1 VSPRA
6 VALLASLLALVGL
19 AAACDTDDGRTM
31 RPPTAAQRVAMPTTT
46 TSTTIPTVLDP
57 TAGLDTGTAGAAG
70 AAGAASPA
78 GAPSTASALAGAPLV
93 LTLPWADGGAID
105 ARYTCDGAGASP
117 ALSWTAPPAG
127 TVELALVV
135 ADDDAN
141 GFVHWAVAGI
151 PPTAG
156 QVAEGAAI
164 AGAVEGTNGF
174 GKPGYGGPCPPA
186 GETHTYHF
194 ALYALSQ
201 QAELPADFTGEDLE
215 QIAGPAAL
223 TIADAT
229 GTYTRPG

>member
-1 VSPRA
+1 MSTRA
-6 VALLASLLALVGL
+6 LAVVASLLALVGL

-31 RPPTAAQRVAMPTTT
+31 RPPTAAQREAMPTTT
-46 TSTTIPTVLDP
+46 TSTTIASVLDP
-57 TAGLDTGTAGAAG
+57 TAGLDTGTPTASATAGAAASSAV
-70 AAGAASPA
+70 AA
-78 GAPSTASALAGAPLV
+78 APFV

-105 ARYTCDGAGASP
+105 ARFTCDGADTSP

-135 ADDDAN
+135 ADDDAG

-164 AGAVEGTNGF
+164 AGAIEGTNGF
-174 GKPGYGGPCPPA
+174 GKMGWGGPCPPA
-186 GETHTYHF
+186 GATHTYHF

-201 QAELPADFTGEDLE
+201 QAELPADFTGQDL
-215 QIAGPAAL
+215 QQAAGPAAI